1 MPVIIGVDPHKASH
15 TAAALDDHGQLLDR
29 QRIPA
34 TLDGYQ
40 QLRQWAGRWP
50 QRCWA
55 VEGAHGVGRALA
67 QRLVGDGEQVVDVP
81 AGSPPALPLRQTRF
95 TGHHRPL
102 LPQAPNHRAPRLV
115 AARR

>member
-1 MPVIIGVDPHKASH
+1 MPVMIGVDPHKASH
-15 TAAALDDHGQLLDR
+15 TAAALDEHGQLLGQ

-34 TLDGYQ
+34 TLEGYQ

-55 VEGAHGVGRALA
+55 VEGAHGIGRALA

-81 AGSPPALPLRQTRF
+81 AKL
-95 TGHHRPL
+95 
-102 LPQAPNHRAPRLV
+102 
-115 AARR
+115 AARVRVLSVGHGR